1 MNIVIRTDASIYIGT
16 GHVMRCLVL
25 AQVLRESGHN
35 VNFSM
40 REQPADLIDLV
51 KSKGFFVHK
60 LVNPVIWNKP
70 AHNADYPSW
79 LHVTEQED
87 AISFCNVNSN
97 VEIVIV
103 DHYSLNTGW
112 EINVRASLNCKIF
125 VIDDLLRSHSCDL
138 LLDQTLGRKKD
149 DYKEL
154 VPKSSKIIAGCEYA
168 LLNPYFAK
176 ARINKK
182 YDSREKI
189 VKHKV
194 LITMGGIDSSN
205 VTLPVLKEIVK
216 YGLYNFS
223 LVTVVINPK
232 SPFYEYVI
240 EYISNYEE
248 FINQVDFVENMAEL
262 MLNHTIAI
270 GAPGATSWER
280 ACLGLP
286 SIIVPLAENQ
296 KMVCHQLTEYGV
308 AIKIELSDL
317 GTAFDKALNELL
329 MNYDEY
335 KANCLELC
343 DGLGV
348 FRTQTHINKLNGDNE
363 SCFSDCRLAN
373 MNDIQQVYHWQTLP
387 ETRRFSL
394 NTRVPSLEEHT
405 LWMKNKLTSN
415 NDYFYIIE
423 VNSDAGDNIPAGVIR
438 LDKLDNSKFL
448 VSIFIAPEYYGK
460 AVAKSALGFIDM
472 VHRDIVINATVLTAN
487 MASQKLFMKAG
498 YTKLDDEHYQR
509 SPIGNSK

>member
-1 MNIVIRTDASIYIGT
+1 MNIVFRTDASIYIGT

-25 AQVLRESGHN
+25 AQVLREAGN
-35 VNFSM
+35 NIQFCM
-40 REQPADLIDLV
+40 REQPADLIDVV
-51 KSKGFFVHK
+51 KSKGFIVHQ
-60 LVNPVIWNKP
+60 LVNPVVWKKP

-79 LHVTEQED
+79 LQVTEQED
-87 AISFCNVNSN
+87 AISFCSINSD

-103 DHYSLNTGW
+103 DHYSLNTCW
-112 EINVRASLNCKIF
+112 EIKVKALLNCKIF

-138 LLDQTLGRKKD
+138 LLDQTLGREKE

-154 VPKSSKIIAGCEYA
+154 LPKSSKVITGCEYA

-176 ARINKK
+176 ARINNK
-182 YDSREKI
+182 YDYREKL

-194 LITMGGIDSSN
+194 LVTMGGIDSSN
-205 VTLPVLKEIVK
+205 ATLSVLKELVK

-223 LVTVVINPK
+223 LVTVLINPK
-232 SPFYEYVI
+232 SPAYRYVI
-240 EYISNYEE
+240 EYIANYKE
-248 FINQVDFVENMAEL
+248 FISQVDFVDNMAEL
-262 MLNHTIAI
+262 MLNHTISI
-270 GAPGATSWER
+270 GAPGTTSWER

-296 KMVCHQLTEYGV
+296 KMICHQLTEHGV

-317 GTAFDKALNELL
+317 CPAFDKALNELIT
-329 MNYDEY
+329 NFGEY

-348 FRTQTHINKLNGDNE
+348 FRTQTHINKLNGDNK
-363 SCFSDCRLAN
+363 SFFSDCRLAN
-373 MNDIQQVYHWQTLP
+373 IDDIPQVYHWQTLP

-394 NTRVPSLEEHT
+394 NTRVPSLNEHT

-438 LDKLDNSKFL
+438 LDELDNSEFL
-448 VSIFIAPEYYGK
+448 VSIFIDPEYYGK
-460 AVAKSALGFIDM
+460 AVAKSALEFIDT

-487 MASQKLFMKAG
+487 IASQKLFIKAG

-509 SPIGNSK
+509 SPIGNNK